1 MNPASS
7 ALLQHRLANADR
19 ILEEMKGLE
28 ADNSKAVFMR
38 QRATMQGLHLD
49 LNERSQ
55 PLRRRRP

>member
-1 MNPASS
+1 
-7 ALLQHRLANADR
+7 
-19 ILEEMKGLE
+19 MKGLE

-55 PLRRRRP
+55 PLRRRP